1 MAVGFNTWNVFR
13 CGGVTAEA
21 IMSVADKMVELGLAD
36 LGYKYLNIDDCWATA
51 IGPDGGLVAD
61 PKAFPDGIR
70 AVADAVHAKGLRLG
84 IYGDRGSMTCASRPG
99 SGGRERVHAR
109 QFAEWGIDYLKYDS
123 CWASSRHDTAFDE
136 YGRMR
141 DALNA
146 TGRPILF
153 SLCGWNAWYAPMGDH
168 LGNSWRIAPQLAS
181 KSAGWPRVEHR
192 LLAPPGGS
200 KCSHR
205 PSALRS
211 AAPAPWKLGA
221 ASDAW
226 LRSLPRQDEDL
237 PPPSDRQAPDTDE
250 WANVYVAVRTN
261 EALAKYASPGAFND
275 PDMLVGS
282 SAAAPVHFT
291 PRQVQTQF
299 SLWAVM
305 AAPLLIGS
313 PLTGMPASDLAT
325 YSNPEVIAVSQDPMG
340 VQGEVVWSNCPPF
353 QPLPA
358 TAAPWPLSLQPA
370 GQPG

>member
-1 MAVGFNTWNVFR
+1 
-13 CGGVTAEA
+13 
-21 IMSVADKMVELGLAD
+21 
-36 LGYKYLNIDDCWATA
+36 
-51 IGPDGGLVAD
+51 
-61 PKAFPDGIR
+61 
-70 AVADAVHAKGLRLG
+70 
-84 IYGDRGSMTCASRPG
+84 
-99 SGGRERVHAR
+99 
-109 QFAEWGIDYLKYDS
+109 
-123 CWASSRHDTAFDE
+123 
-136 YGRMR
+136 
-141 DALNA
+141 
-146 TGRPILF
+146 
-153 SLCGWNAWYAPMGDH
+153 MGDH

-192 LLAPPGGS
+192 LLAPPGGC

-226 LRSLPRQDEDL
+226 LLSLPRQDEDL

-313 PLTGMPASDLAT
+313 GMPASDLAT

-370 GQPG
+370 GAAGLNTASWPRREPRPSPPRLEAARALAAPAQPGAPPEQLGSLPPPAERAAAGAQDEPSAPPGR